1 MSILSRS
8 REYVPDGNEQRRHYR
23 TDDKTAETESGDA
36 GECGNQHK
44 EVPASVSL
52 PTRSGE
58 KSCRLSPSRGHRTPA
73 ERRPAKRHRITRSPN
88 NRQLARSFEIHGL
101 ALHISASQDQRALW
115 LMRPASTFFVACF
128 SKV

>member
-36 GECGNQHK
+36 AECGNQHK
-44 EVPASVSL
+44 VVPASVSL

-73 ERRPAKRHRITRSPN
+73 ERRPAKRHRLPAAPTIDNSRVPLKSTAWRCTSVRHKIKERSGSCVLL
-88 NRQLARSFEIHGL
+88 RRFS
-101 ALHISASQDQRALW
+101 W
-115 LMRPASTFFVACF
+115 PASPR
-128 SKV
+128 